1 MLRFGGACF
10 SLLALTVTVVRPVWV
25 PPAQAD
31 EINFVIGLK
40 AQYATLTRTL
50 KIGPDQQR
58 VDTPRSDPAWMR
70 GVVFHASNGP
80 FFFGA
85 DYASSNFTDSEG
97 PFTQSGVPLFVSDV
111 PVDVSEL
118 NLALGYTL
126 TSWFSAYIGYL
137 RQEQKTGSSCL
148 GCIASVDLS
157 SAGPGLIIHYPLAS
171 LRWAASVKAAW
182 IQGFSLEGAL
192 SYAGLR
198 WPIVGVVGYAYQ
210 RIDYPGGSESS
221 CGQGTFICYRERD
234 VFSGPTIAIQ
244 YVF

>member
-1 MLRFGGACF
+1 MLRYSGACL
-10 SLLALTVTVVRPVWV
+10 SLLALTVLVFRPVGV

-31 EINFVIGLK
+31 EVNFAVGLK
-40 AQYATLTRTL
+40 AQYVTLTRTL
-50 KIGPDQQR
+50 KIDADQHR
-58 VDTPRSDPAWMR
+58 VDAPRSDPAWMR
-70 GVVFHASNGP
+70 GVVFHAANGP

-85 DYASSNFTDSEG
+85 DYATSSITDSEG
-97 PFTQSGVPLFVSDV
+97 PFTQSGVPLFVTDV

-137 RQEQKTGSSCL
+137 HQEQKTGSGCL
-148 GCIASVDLS
+148 GCVAKVDLS

-171 LRWAASVKAAW
+171 LRWAVSLKAAW

-210 RIDYPGGSESS
+210 RIDYPGGNESS
-221 CGQGTFICYRERD
+221 CSQPGFECQRVRD
-234 VFSGPTIAIQ
+234 VFSGPTIAVE